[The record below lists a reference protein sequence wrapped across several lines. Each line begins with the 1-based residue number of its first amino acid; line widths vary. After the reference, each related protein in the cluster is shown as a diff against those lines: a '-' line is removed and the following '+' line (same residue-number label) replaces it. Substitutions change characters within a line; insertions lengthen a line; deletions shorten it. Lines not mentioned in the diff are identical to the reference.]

1 MKLSI
6 HRRGTKCLYEAV
18 AAEYGCMIFP
28 WPACFEFSW
37 ESFTA

>member
-6 HRRGTKCLYEAV
+6 HRRGMKCLYEAV
-18 AAEYGCMIFP
+18 PAEYGCTIFP

-37 ESFTA
+37 ESFAA